1 LTPRSGVEVQDGKKL
16 DPDNVPDHNYESIVT
31 VFGLKIRKNCCRSMP
46 FLTWIRDGKIQ
57 IMDKHSGF
65 NFRFKLSI
73 VVDRHR
79 FDEPDPS
86 FYQMPI

>member
-1 LTPRSGVEVQDGKKL
+1 
-16 DPDNVPDHNYESIVT
+16 
-31 VFGLKIRKNCCRSMP
+31 VFLVKTTKFFVADAVP